1 MKMKIQLLSLRRL
14 QSAWRKILESSSVLW
29 GKNTPAELRFTQGVL
44 EEFLEDVV
52 EVELGQRNG
61 MGKVR
66 RLESGFIRRGTSV
79 IMISG
84 VEDRG

>member
-1 MKMKIQLLSLRRL
+1 M
-14 QSAWRKILESSSVLW
+14 LW
-29 GKNTPAELRFTQGVL
+29 GKNTPGELRFTQGVL
-44 EEFLEDVV
+44 EEFLDDVV

-61 MGKVR
+61 VGKDR